1 MKYKYAARSN
11 HQAGYTLIELLMY
24 ISIVGTLLTGAA
36 LFMSTMTEARVKNQ
50 SISEVNEQGM
60 LAMEQMTRII
70 RNADSITAPAAGSSA
85 NQLTLAVPTGSLS
98 PTILN
103 LSTNTLQIK
112 EGAATAVA
120 LTNSKVQV
128 TTLSFKN
135 VTRTSTPGAIQI
147 TMTLARVNTLNRNEY
162 DYQKT
167 FVTTAAL
174 RWP

>member
-1 MKYKYAARSN
+1 MKQRTTQIN
-11 HQAGYTLIELLMY
+11 NVGYTLIELLMY

-60 LAMEQMTRII
+60 MVMEHMTRII

-98 PTILN
+98 PTVLN

-112 EGAATAVA
+112 EGTTAAAVA

-128 TTLSFKN
+128 TSLSFKN